1 MNIYITL
8 EIKKRELQSKLLLS
22 LEAANRG
29 HEVYLGRMM
38 ENLKKG
44 EFYPGLVHLKSITP
58 SKNRINQM
66 LDLKKKGFKITSL
79 DEEHGYIDENDNYVN
94 QRYSSNTLDIVDKIF
109 TCGVFDFKNIKKKFP
124 KYFSKIINSGNPRFD
139 FWRNDFKKFYKNIDY
154 IKYNNFI
161 LVSSNFEYVCT
172 YKTLSDDLKF
182 LKKAGYFKRG
192 ETKDNIIFR
201 AKQSKKLF
209 KQFVKLI
216 KKINFKFK
224 NIKIIIRPH
233 PTDNPKK
240 WKNYFLNNNNI
251 EVIEHGF
258 LSDWISKSK
267 CIIHAGCTSG
277 LEAAARN
284 ITCFSYNPNNL
295 KNGSK
300 ISDNLSIKIKNEN
313 QAIKLLEE
321 VFNKNK
327 RLKLKNNKKIVTS
340 RVRNITKNF
349 AYKEI
354 IKSWEKFNS
363 SELSKKNN
371 LFFIKFK
378 FIFKKI
384 MKDIFKLNYH
394 NHKFENFKRSE
405 IYEFLSRINRIKPE
419 FKKIKFEI
427 IKPDLIR
434 LYK

>member
-1 MNIYITL
+1 M
-8 EIKKRELQSKLLLS
+8 
-22 LEAANRG
+22 
-29 HEVYLGRMM
+29 
-38 ENLKKG
+38 
-44 EFYPGLVHLKSITP
+44 
-58 SKNRINQM
+58 
-66 LDLKKKGFKITSL
+66 
-79 DEEHGYIDENDNYVN
+79 
-94 QRYSSNTLDIVDKIF
+94 
-109 TCGVFDFKNIKKKFP
+109 
-124 KYFSKIINSGNPRFD
+124 
-139 FWRNDFKKFYKNIDY
+139 
-154 IKYNNFI
+154 
-161 LVSSNFEYVCT
+161 
-172 YKTLSDDLKF
+172 
-182 LKKAGYFKRG
+182 
-192 ETKDNIIFR
+192 
-201 AKQSKKLF
+201 
-209 KQFVKLI
+209 
-216 KKINFKFK
+216 
-224 NIKIIIRPH
+224 
-233 PTDNPKK
+233 
-240 WKNYFLNNNNI
+240 
-251 EVIEHGF
+251 
-258 LSDWISKSK
+258 
-267 CIIHAGCTSG
+267 
-277 LEAAARN
+277 EAAARN

-340 RVRNITKNF
+340 RVRNMTKNF